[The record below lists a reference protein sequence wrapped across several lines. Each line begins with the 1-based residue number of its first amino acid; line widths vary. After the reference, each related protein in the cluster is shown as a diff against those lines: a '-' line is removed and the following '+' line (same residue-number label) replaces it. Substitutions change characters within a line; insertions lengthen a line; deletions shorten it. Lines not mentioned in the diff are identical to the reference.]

1 MLLEICASLIS
12 LLDNSTPSISSPCT
26 EDFPS
31 LDLKKPSILDLKLFF
46 EPVESFGDLIPGI
59 FGFFI
64 LISFNFPNIFVSL
77 LLT

>member
-31 LDLKKPSILDLKLFF
+31 LDLKKPSSLDLKLFF

-64 LISFNFPNIFVSL
+64 LKSFNFPNIFVSL